1 MISPRARSSLF
12 AAIAIACLG
21 TACSPN
27 AADDSDASIGT
38 PDATSAEVSAQDVAE
53 GAKPEITVKPE
64 ETETEPVAPAEIPLN
79 PMDRPTSHEALSFS
93 LHSSVEQAA
102 LVPTLAHEQMWMAVE
117 EGTPLTMCVSNKAAQ
132 PALVALSI
140 QGRDV
145 DFSPAHPTN
154 KLWRVDAQTTRCIS
168 SGSKDKDYPAV
179 VAWNA
184 FFFMGEGQDGS
195 RIDDVRTR
203 AAASGFI
210 RLERPSQEERPNA
223 WPALQEDEPAVKA
236 ATEASSTDA
245 AGEKQAPSS
254 P

>member
-53 GAKPEITVKPE
+53 GAKPGITVEPV
-64 ETETEPVAPAEIPLN
+64 ETEAGPDAPEEIPLN

-93 LHSSVEQAA
+93 LHSSVEQPA
-102 LVPTLAHEQMWMAVE
+102 LEPTLAHDQMWVAVE
-117 EGTPLTMCVSNKAAQ
+117 EDTPLTMCVSNKAAQ

-168 SGSKDKDYPAV
+168 SGNKDKNYPAV

-210 RLERPSQEERPNA
+210 RLERPSKEVRPNA
-223 WPALQEDEPAVKA
+223 WPALQEAEEVSELATPANPPAANDKKA
-236 ATEASSTDA
+236 SDT
-245 AGEKQAPSS
+245 P
-254 P
+254 